1 MALYKEITD
10 NKGVITRY
18 FRISNITFDIDNDSL
33 NVTVKEYTNEDYRDI
48 EKNIRAL
55 KEEIN
60 EKQSVINTLNENYRE
75 NEEEILEKNKELYSL
90 ITELNSLNES
100 SYYVGETVYSFDFT
114 DQDYSITDCYNLLK
128 TLDVFANSTN
138 V

>member
-33 NVTVKEYTNEDYRDI
+33 NITVREYTNEDYRDI

-100 SYYVGETVYSFDFT
+100 SYYVGETVYSFDFV

-128 TLDVFANSTN
+128 TLDVFVNSTN

>member
-1 MALYKEITD
+1 MALYKEITN

-33 NVTVKEYTNEDYRDI
+33 NITVREYTNEDYRDI

-75 NEEEILEKNKELYSL
+75 NEEEILKKNKELYSL

-100 SYYVGETVYSFDFT
+100 SYYVGETVYSFDFI

-128 TLDVFANSTN
+128 TLDVFVDSTN